1 MKDRNQFYEN
11 SRILEIKN
19 MEYNIYIERWEQII
33 FTNFIKYENII
44 ELNLSNNSISELPNG
59 VDKYKRLRILKLD
72 SN

>member
-33 FTNFIKYENII
+33 FTIFIKYENII
-44 ELNLSNNSISELPNG
+44 ELNLSNISISELPNG